1 MFEDLN
7 SLSLLL
13 SPQGEQSVVLKDM
26 TSQLSHICTEM
37 YVCFE
42 ILNEIY
48 LYALNI

>member
-13 SPQGEQSVVLKDM
+13 SPQSEKSVLKDM
-26 TSQLSHICTEM
+26 TSQLSHSCTEM